1 MTSVTSAPLDDETD
15 SSLLFQAMGVA
26 ASGDAMRIVPGPGTP
41 ERRVLDA
48 ALRCVGRWGLAKTTL
63 DDVAREAGCSR
74 ATVYRLF
81 PGGKETVVEAVV
93 AVELER
99 LFGCLA
105 VRIEGAGS
113 LEDQLVQGILFAS
126 RTLRRHEALQYLLVH
141 EPEQVLP
148 HITFSRFD
156 RVLEAVSR
164 FVSPYLAPHVGAALA
179 ERTAEWVTRLVL
191 SYTLSASA
199 SFDLTDEADVE
210 RFVAVF
216 LLPGLRSAE
225 PVPT

>member
-1 MTSVTSAPLDDETD
+1 
-15 SSLLFQAMGVA
+15 MGVVA
-26 ASGDAMRIVPGPGTP
+26 KGDARAVVPEPGSP

-81 PGGKETVVEAVV
+81 PGGKETVVESVV
-93 AVELER
+93 AGELDR

-105 VRIEGAGS
+105 VRLEAAES

-126 RTLRRHEALQYLLVH
+126 RTLRGHEALQYLLVH
-141 EPEQVLP
+141 EPEQVLT
-148 HITFSRFD
+148 HISFARFD

-164 FVSPYLAPHVGAALA
+164 FVSPYLSPHVGAALA
-179 ERTAEWVTRLVL
+179 ERTSEWVTRLVL
-191 SYTLSASA
+191 SYTLSASD

-225 PVPT
+225 RVPT